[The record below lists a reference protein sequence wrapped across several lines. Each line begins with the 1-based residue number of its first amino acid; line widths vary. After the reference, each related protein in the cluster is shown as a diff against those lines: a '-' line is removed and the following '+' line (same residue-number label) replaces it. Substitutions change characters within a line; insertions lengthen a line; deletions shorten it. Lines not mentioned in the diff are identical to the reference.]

1 MRLLLV
7 EDDALNVELFQEM
20 LDGEGHE
27 IIVERDGR
35 AGRARALRE
44 TFDLILLDIHL
55 PGTHGDALCAELR
68 AAGLKTPIV
77 ALSAS
82 AMAHEKERIRAA
94 GFDAYLTKPIRAAEL
109 RAAVLQY
116 GRTAP

>member
-7 EDDALNVELFQEM
+7 EDDALNVELFTEM
-20 LDGEGHE
+20 LDGEGHQ
-27 IIVERDGR
+27 ITVERDGP

-55 PGTHGDALCAELR
+55 PGTHGDAICAELR
-68 AAGLKTPIV
+68 AAGVDTPIV

-82 AMAHEKERIRAA
+82 AMAHEMERVRAA

-109 RAAVLQY
+109 RRAVVQF
-116 GRTAP
+116 GRAGT